1 MMLLRRHDSGLVA
14 ILLWL
19 HSGAGSA
26 FSPSVGQHT
35 GRFTGAA
42 AGMMG
47 LVGHG
52 SWYRP
57 GICKWGLLGSTASQ
71 PRAPFGVMARPA
83 HRHYFATA
91 LAAANSKGGGQLAGS
106 NQGGSRQRRRGSN
119 SSNSSGGRCSSGGR
133 QTPRLSSEGRR
144 SNWLP
149 IPWRQQIQDA
159 VQQLGYS
166 QSHWQPKPW
175 QQQLLVQQVIELG
188 MARRWREVLAR
199 LDTVEG
205 ELGGTWR
212 LCAAVTDAAP
222 AVVACGRLAEVDRQ
236 LHSMQR
242 ASEHRASW
250 VFYLNAM
257 NICACAG
264 DWRRALALL
273 DGMEAIGV
281 DTKTTTTGEDISFI
295 FFNMAIRACMEAGR
309 TAEADA
315 ILAQMIADGDK
326 PTLLNRSTLVGLH
339 DKCGS
344 VARALDILQQA
355 RDAAAEGSR
364 HDPNVQTYTSTM
376 EVWEPAA
383 WQQERDSKWLGDI
396 VTDAALAMLAECGSP
411 AEAMQLL
418 DSFERALGRPA
429 GWFFYSKVM
438 HVCACAGHWR
448 RAPALL
454 DRFERALDRPADW
467 PAYSDVLKVYARAGA
482 WRRALA
488 LLNRLEASV
497 AHTNVFNE
505 ADYLFFNGAID
516 ACMKAGRTAEADVI
530 LERALARWRRSD
542 GDGVHS
548 SVALSGAE

>member
-1 MMLLRRHDSGLVA
+1 
-14 ILLWL
+14 
-19 HSGAGSA
+19 
-26 FSPSVGQHT
+26 
-35 GRFTGAA
+35 
-42 AGMMG
+42 
-47 LVGHG
+47 
-52 SWYRP
+52 
-57 GICKWGLLGSTASQ
+57 
-71 PRAPFGVMARPA
+71 
-83 HRHYFATA
+83 
-91 LAAANSKGGGQLAGS
+91 
-106 NQGGSRQRRRGSN
+106 
-119 SSNSSGGRCSSGGR
+119 
-133 QTPRLSSEGRR
+133 
-144 SNWLP
+144 
-149 IPWRQQIQDA
+149 
-159 VQQLGYS
+159 
-166 QSHWQPKPW
+166 
-175 QQQLLVQQVIELG
+175 

-222 AVVACGRLAEVDRQ
+222 AAVACGRLAEVDRQ

-242 ASEHRASW
+242 ASGHRAGW
-250 VFYLNAM
+250 VFYLDAM

-315 ILAQMIADGDK
+315 ILAQMIAAGDK

-376 EVWEPAA
+376 EVREPAA
-383 WQQERDSKWLGDI
+383 WQQERDTKWLGDI

-429 GWFFYSKVM
+429 G
-438 HVCACAGHWR
+438 C
-448 RAPALL
+448 
-454 DRFERALDRPADW
+454 
-467 PAYSDVLKVYARAGA
+467 DVLKVYARAGA

-488 LLNRLEASV
+488 LLYRLEASV